1 MKLPQRPPAWRSLA
15 KQIPE
20 ARKSAAYVHQREWM
34 SQDRYQHWND
44 LRRRPAPEGFSHEEY
59 WYVLK
64 LFRSGGYRR
73 IGLQDKSGQPFA
85 FAQPNN
91 LTELLHQIDRGL
103 GMALGLPEALEKS
116 PANRDRYVAN
126 TLMEEAIT
134 SSQLEGAAT
143 TRPVAKE
150 MLRTGRQPRDQSERM
165 ILNNF
170 LTMQRIRDL
179 RAEKLTPEI
188 VFELHARVTEGTLE
202 KPDAAGRFRRDDE
215 NIRVEG
221 MEGTVFHEPPP
232 AAELPARLEA
242 MCRFANGE
250 EPAFFVHPVLRA
262 IILHFWLAYD
272 HPFVDGNGRTA
283 RALFYWSMLRHE
295 YQLFEFISI
304 SEILLRAPG
313 RYAEAFLHTETDEND
328 LTYFILHQAEVI
340 REAVKTLRDY
350 LARKK
355 AELKA
360 AGDCLRGMQDLNHR
374 QQALLL
380 HALREPGT
388 VYQVGAHQRSHGV
401 THQTARDDL
410 FDLVERGLLVL
421 LRKVGRAYRFRAP
434 EDLGDKLGKLSSTA
448 SPPPMENEGTLPLKL
463 PFRTAH
469 D

>member
-1 MKLPQRPPAWRSLA
+1 MKIPQIPPAWRALA
-15 KQIPE
+15 EQISE
-20 ARKSAAYVHQREWM
+20 QRKAAAYAQRLSWLA
-34 SQDRYQHWND
+34 QDRYLHWNE
-44 LRRRPAPEGFSHEEY
+44 LRRRPAPEGFSPEEY

-64 LFRSGGYRR
+64 LFRSTGYRP
-73 IGLQDKSGQPFA
+73 LELKDKAGHPFV
-85 FAQPNN
+85 FAQPNH

-103 GMALGLPEALEKS
+103 GLALGLPEALENS
-116 PANRDRYVAN
+116 SSNRDRYVVN

-143 TRPVAKE
+143 PRPIAKE
-150 MLRTGRQPRDQSERM
+150 MLRTGRPPRDKSERM
-165 ILNNF
+165 ILNNYV
-170 LTMQRIRDL
+170 TMRRIRDL

-188 VFELHARVTEGTLE
+188 VFELHRLVTDGTLE
-202 KPDAAGRFRRDDE
+202 NPDAAGRFRQTDE
-215 NIRVEG
+215 VVRVED
-221 MEGTVFHEPPP
+221 MEGNVFHDPPA

-242 MCRFANGE
+242 MCRFANGDT
-250 EPAFFVHPVLRA
+250 PDYFVHPVLRA

-283 RALFYWSMLRHE
+283 RALFYWSMLRQD

-304 SEILLRAPG
+304 SEILLRAPM

-340 REAVKTLRDY
+340 RAAVKSLRDY

-355 AELKA
+355 AEYQEA
-360 AGDCLRGMQDLNHR
+360 SAGLRGMQDLNHR

-388 VYQVGAHQRSHGV
+388 DYLIAAHQQSHGV
-401 THQTARDDL
+401 THQTARNDL
-410 FDLVERGLLVL
+410 FDLVERGLLITH
-421 LRKVGRAYRFRAP
+421 RKRGRAYVFRAP
-434 EDLGDKLGKLSSTA
+434 TDLVDKLGKLAT
-448 SPPPMENEGTLPLKL
+448 
-463 PFRTAH
+463 